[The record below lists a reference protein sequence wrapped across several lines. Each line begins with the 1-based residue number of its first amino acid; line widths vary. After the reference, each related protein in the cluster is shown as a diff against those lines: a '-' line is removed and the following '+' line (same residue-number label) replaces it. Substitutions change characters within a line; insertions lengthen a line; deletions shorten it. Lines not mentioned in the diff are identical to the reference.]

1 MPHPTDNSS
10 GPAWKEFVP
19 LPQPAHSTPP
29 ESPVPLASYV
39 RERGGCQFCKGR
51 RFLRSGFRGSD
62 VRSLFLLHYPVRC
75 LRCRQ
80 RQFTD
85 FLTASLALAA
95 GSPVYS
101 EQKKRENWGAWTSGS
116 DREAIEAL
124 ASISQHSPQQSK
136 NGNPSGNE

>member
-10 GPAWKEFVP
+10 GPSWKEFVP
-19 LPQPAHSTPP
+19 LSQPAHATLP
-29 ESPVPLASYV
+29 EDLAPQKDPSPYI
-39 RERGGCQFCKGR
+39 RKRGGCQFCKGR

-62 VRSLFLLHYPVRC
+62 VGSLLLLHYPVRC

-85 FLTASLALAA
+85 FLTASLSLAA

-116 DREAIEAL
+116 DRETIEAL
-124 ASISQHSPQQSK
+124 AAMREQKK
-136 NGNPSGNE
+136 NGNHTGSK